1 MKEYLLPK
9 NGSFF
14 KANLHTHT
22 TVSDGKMTPEEVK
35 AAYKSRGYQI
45 VAYTDHDVMVD
56 HSELSDSEFLALRG
70 YEMAIN
76 DNRHGERWNHC
87 TKTYHISLIATSPEV
102 DRQVFFSPRAIDFR
116 GNAAK
121 YAASVLTTGEQI
133 YSYVYSPIFINRLIR
148 AANAAGFMAIYNHPH
163 YSLQTGEDFLTL
175 EGLLGMEIHN
185 GASMAWGFGD
195 DGDTARY
202 ERMLRAGHTTLIPIA
217 ADDSHDNNTDD
228 PANELFTGFTMI
240 KAPSLS
246 YTAVTAALKNG
257 DCYASQAPY
266 IHELY
271 VEDGRLHIE
280 CSKVREVIYRTVD
293 RRAERRMSPDGITS
307 ADFKISP
314 RSTYFRIEI
323 VDFEGYRAVTRAYP
337 AARYGK

>member
-1 MKEYLLPK
+1 MREYLLPSS
-9 NGSFF
+9 GHFY

-22 TVSDGKMTPEEVK
+22 TVSDGKMTPEEIK
-35 AAYKSRGYQI
+35 AAYKSHGYQI

-56 HSELSDSEFLALRG
+56 HSGLSDDTFLALRG
-70 YEMAIN
+70 YEMAVD
-76 DNRHGERWNHC
+76 DNRHGERWNHS
-87 TKTYHISLIATSPEV
+87 TKTYHLSLIASRPDV
-102 DRQVFFSPRAIDFR
+102 DRQVFFTQRINFR
-116 GNAAK
+116 GNAAQ
-121 YAASVLTTGEQI
+121 YARNVLTTGEQI

-148 AANAAGFMAIYNHPH
+148 AANAAGFLVIYNHPH
-163 YSLQTGEDFLTL
+163 YSLQTGEDFLPL

-195 DGDTARY
+195 DGDTAHY
-202 ERMLRAGHTTLIPIA
+202 ERMLRAGHTSLIPIA
-217 ADDSHDNNTDD
+217 ADDSHDSNTED

-266 IHELY
+266 IHDLY
-271 VEDGRLHIE
+271 VEDGHLHIE
-280 CSKVREVIYRTVD
+280 CSRVREIIYRTVD
-293 RRAERRMSPDGITS
+293 RRAERRMSPDGLTS
-307 ADFKISP
+307 ADFPISAK
-314 RSTYFRIEI
+314 SGYFRLEI
-323 VDFEGYRAVTRAYP
+323 VDLDGYRAATRAYP

>member
-1 MKEYLLPK
+1 MREYLLPPT
-9 NGSFF
+9 GRFY

-70 YEMAIN
+70 YEIAIN

-87 TKTYHISLIATSPEV
+87 TKTYHLSLIATTPEAN
-102 DRQVFFSPRAIDFR
+102 RQVFFTNRIDFR

-121 YAASVLTTGEQI
+121 YAPYVLTTGEQI
-133 YSYVYSPIFINRLIR
+133 YTYVYSPIFINRLIR
-148 AANAAGFMAIYNHPH
+148 AANAAGFLVIYNHPH

-175 EGLLGMEIHN
+175 EGLVGMEIHN

-202 ERMLRAGHTTLIPIA
+202 ERMLRAGHTDLIPIA
-217 ADDSHDNNTDD
+217 ADDSHDNNTED
-228 PANELFTGFTMI
+228 PANELFTGFMMI
-240 KAPSLS
+240 KAPTLS

-257 DCYASQAPY
+257 DCYASQGPE

-271 VEDGRLHIE
+271 VEDGRLHVE
-280 CSKVREVIYRTVD
+280 CSRVREVIYRTVD
-293 RRAERRMSPDGITS
+293 RRAERRMSPGGITS
-307 ADFKISP
+307 ADFKISAK
-314 RSTYFRIEI
+314 STYFRIEI

>member
-9 NGSFF
+9 DGFF
-14 KANLHTHT
+14 YKANLHTHT

-56 HSELSDSEFLALRG
+56 HSELSDSDFLALRG

-87 TKTYHISLIATSPEV
+87 TKTYHLSLIATSPEAN
-102 DRQVFFSPRAIDFR
+102 RQVFFTSRIDFR

-121 YAASVLTTGEQI
+121 YAPSVLTTGEQI
-133 YSYVYSPIFINRLIR
+133 YTYVYSPIFINRLIR
-148 AANAAGFMAIYNHPH
+148 AANAAGFLVIYNHPH

-175 EGLLGMEIHN
+175 EGLVGMEIHN

-202 ERMLRAGHTTLIPIA
+202 ERMLRAGHTDLVPIA
-217 ADDSHDNNTDD
+217 ADDSHDGNTED
-228 PANELFTGFTMI
+228 PANELFTGFQMI

-246 YTAVTAALKNG
+246 YTAVTAALKKG
-257 DCYASQAPY
+257 DCYASQGPE

-271 VEDGRLHIE
+271 VEGDKVTDIQKTYTADELRAGLLIRRGKKTFKRLVLE
-280 CSKVREVIYRTVD
+280 
-293 RRAERRMSPDGITS
+293 A
-307 ADFKISP
+307 
-314 RSTYFRIEI
+314 
-323 VDFEGYRAVTRAYP
+323 
-337 AARYGK
+337 